1 MTSGSKLNA
10 SENIALKAISGVG
23 LAIFTALMVVHWNN
37 VLSKVQVAEETP
49 PPATPSTTTNAAVA
63 PPVPSASGV
72 APAATTTSAIATD
85 STTATP
91 STPVSS
97 GTATITTTPTT
108 PTTPTTATAPTGAT
122 TTTSTSVETAP
133 ITSTTPT
140 ETTTTTSTPVG
151 TTPTQPSSL
160 AAVQSTPPATSATTS
175 NFDASKLDALELQLY
190 DTLDKGWTEYP
201 SFGQDLVYK
210 VTVDADGKIVN
221 YQPLHDAAVDYLNE
235 TPLDEVTPNSAA
247 PGADFVV
254 VLTPTGVLEVDAWI
268 GQ

>member
-1 MTSGSKLNA
+1 LFTMTSGSKLSS

-37 VLSKVQVAEETP
+37 VLSKVEVAEETP
-49 PPATPSTTTNAAVA
+49 PPATPSTTTNAAAA

-72 APAATTTSAIATD
+72 APAATTTSAIATN

-97 GTATITTTPTT
+97 GTAPITTT

-122 TTTSTSVETAP
+122 TTP
-133 ITSTTPT
+133 
-140 ETTTTTSTPVG
+140 STPVG
-151 TTPTQPSSL
+151 TAPAQPSSL
-160 AAVQSTPPATSATTS
+160 AAVQSTPPATSAPTS
-175 NFDASKLDALELQLY
+175 NFDAATLDALEVQLY

-201 SFGQDLVYK
+201 SFGQDLVYR
-210 VTVDADGKIVN
+210 VTVDADGNIVN

-247 PGADFVV
+247 AGADFVV
-254 VLTPTGVLEVDAWI
+254 VMTPTGILEVDSWI

>member
-1 MTSGSKLNA
+1 MTSGSKLSS

-37 VLSKVQVAEETP
+37 VLSKVEVAEETP

-97 GTATITTTPTT
+97 GTAPITTTPTT
-108 PTTPTTATAPTGAT
+108 PTTPTGATAPTGAT
-122 TTTSTSVETAP
+122 TTTST
-133 ITSTTPT
+133 
-140 ETTTTTSTPVG
+140 PVG
-151 TTPTQPSSL
+151 TPPTQPSSL

-254 VLTPTGVLEVDAWI
+254 VMTPTGILEVDAWI